1 MDINVFGRT
10 FRFNVFS
17 GQELDEGDIHDKI
30 VEEVERI
37 DFDEEVLESY
47 DIEDLSKNPYG
58 NMEGIEESVKHTSPK
73 DIRKLI
79 SSSDVDL
86 RGVISALRTDFS
98 VEATFKENEEMS
110 KDPLVGSAMEM
121 ITDDCCMPDPA
132 HDKIVYVESSD
143 KKLERFLNEFLDNN
157 VDIESRVW
165 EWAYEV
171 AKHGDFKLR
180 RRVIEGRG
188 GKKVHYENVTEGWK
202 VARIEYLGT
211 ILGYLDEEEGSPRLE
226 NPEEFVHFMSTKMT
240 KRAKVKV
247 RMSSGVGKD
256 GDKEV
261 RDITCYKVFG
271 TSLMDNARYIYRII
285 SLLDDMLIMSRVAR
299 STQFNVISVEV
310 GQAGPRQTQEI
321 LSDVRRRVEG
331 HTRMGKNKGL
341 KTDPSPIP
349 INSNVYIPTR
359 EGKGD
364 INVNSVN
371 ESVDVRSIVDID
383 YFRNKLFAT
392 LHVPKSHM
400 GFEEDS
406 VPGFSGNTAL
416 TKMDFRYGRIVQR
429 DQSIVRHGIRD
440 LCNNYLEFRGRSSDT
455 NKFTVQ
461 MREIQSS
468 EESSMI
474 QDFMEKLG
482 LLDQL
487 LNTLGEYEDKIDRTR
502 LLNYVFN
509 LIGIDLSNIATD
521 EFQKELDKYRD
532 KQRRD
537 YGDTDSGS
545 SEDDDEEEGTKKKV
559 KRGSREKEAD
569 EDLENWG
576 VVRG

>member
-1 MDINVFGRT
+1 MLVDINVFGRV
-10 FRFNVFS
+10 FRFGIYQKDS
-17 GQELDEGDIHDKI
+17 DYLSDIDEDIIRD
-30 VEEVERI
+30 VEQI
-37 DFDEEVLESY
+37 NFDEEVLESREIR
-47 DIEDLSKNPYG
+47 DMSDNPYG
-58 NMEGIEESVKHTSPK
+58 DMVGVEESVKYASPK
-73 DIRKLI
+73 DIRKMI
-79 SSSDVDL
+79 SSNEIDL

-98 VEATFKENEEMS
+98 VENTYKENEEMS
-110 KDPLVGSAMEM
+110 RDPLVGSAMEM
-121 ITDDCCMPDPA
+121 ITDDCSMPDPT
-132 HDKIVYVESSD
+132 HDKAVYVESSD

-157 VDIESRVW
+157 VDIETRIW
-165 EWAYEV
+165 EWTFEV

-180 RRVIEGRG
+180 RCVVEGRG

-202 VARIEYLGT
+202 VARVEYLGT
-211 ILGYLDEEEGSPRLE
+211 VLGYLDEEDGGSPRLQ
-226 NPEEFVHFMSTKMT
+226 NPDEFVHFMSTKMT
-240 KRAKVKV
+240 KRSKIKV
-247 RMSSGVGKD
+247 RMSKSVGKD
-256 GDKEV
+256 DKDKEV
-261 RDITCYKVFG
+261 REITCSKVFG
-271 TSLMDNARYIYRII
+271 TSLMDNARYIYRIV

-321 LSDVRRRVEG
+321 LADVRRRVEG
-331 HTRMGKNKGL
+331 HTRMGKKNGL

-383 YFRNKLFAT
+383 HFRNKLFAT

-429 DQSIVRHGIRD
+429 CQTIVRLGIKE
-440 LCNNYLEFRGRSSDT
+440 LCNNYLEYRGRHGDV
-455 NKFTVQ
+455 NKFTVR

-474 QDFMEKLG
+474 QDFSDRLT
-482 LLDQL
+482 LLEQIINSL
-487 LNTLGEYEDKIDRTR
+487 SEYDEAIDRKK

-509 LIGIDLSNIATD
+509 LIGIDLSNIVTD
-521 EFQKELDKYRD
+521 EFSKELDKYRD

-537 YGDTDSGS
+537 YGTEDSGS
-545 SEDDDEEEGTKKKV
+545 SDDEDSEEVT
-559 KRGSREKEAD
+559 D
-569 EDLENWG
+569 EDSEDWG